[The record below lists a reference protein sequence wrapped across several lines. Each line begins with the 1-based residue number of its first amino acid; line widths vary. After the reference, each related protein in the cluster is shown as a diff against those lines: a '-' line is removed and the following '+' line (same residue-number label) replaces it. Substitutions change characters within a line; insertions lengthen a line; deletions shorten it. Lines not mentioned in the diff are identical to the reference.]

1 MWNFDDQEKEKNH
14 RNKEV
19 KINTTLSCLW
29 DTWDK
34 RQLRS
39 IKENWANIGLE
50 QEKGYEAGWKY

>member
-1 MWNFDDQEKEKNH
+1 MTKKKKKNH

-50 QEKGYEAGWKY
+50 QEKGYVAGWKY

>member
-1 MWNFDDQEKEKNH
+1 MTKNKKKNH

-34 RQLRS
+34 RQMRG

-50 QEKGYEAGWKY
+50 QEKVYVVGWKY